1 MEVELKEVKYY
12 PRWTQSAID
21 CYQRSCQCKGCMY
34 ANIMNSNCMM
44 YATVEKL
51 KAELGPPL
59 VIDPPKYY
67 NNFRKED
74 FMLLDNQFAGYVV
87 SYAKWPQR
95 LLVYKNRKGIDSS
108 IVHSGVIVDNIQRV
122 KERWN
127 KECILIM
134 YVYAMNNMT
143 IDNVTVS
150 MLNSKVRELMVQCDK
165 NKAAQMLWEAF
176 EKLAIKIKTPRD
188 GEKKIVMKDP
198 TIPKEKKKNNKLY
211 IILSHDFTGMKL
223 CKQAQAC
230 ADIIKDNISVN
241 SEVTHEEIL
250 EVMNKYPQISEKQ
263 TPKRIFEYYRNT
275 LKQQGV
281 LTYEK

>member
-1 MEVELKEVKYY
+1 MEVELKEVKYH

-21 CYQRSCQCKGCMY
+21 CYQRACQCKGCMY

-51 KAELGPPL
+51 KAEFGPPL

-74 FMLLDNQFAGYVV
+74 FMLLDNQFSGFVV
-87 SYAKWPQR
+87 SYEKWPQR
-95 LLVYKNRKGIDSS
+95 LLVYKNRKGIDSN
-108 IVHSGVIVDNIQRV
+108 IIHSGVIIDNIQRV

-134 YVYAMNNMT
+134 YVYATNNMT
-143 IDNVTVS
+143 IDAITVH
-150 MLNSKVRELMVQCDK
+150 MLKSKVQELMTQYDK
-165 NKAAQMLWEAF
+165 NQAAQMLWEVF
-176 EKLAIKIKTPRD
+176 EKLAIKIKTPRN
-188 GEKKIVMKDP
+188 ENKVIMKDP
-198 TIPKEKKKNNKLY
+198 TAPKEKKKNNKLY
-211 IILSHDFTGMKL
+211 IILSHDFTEMKL
-223 CKQAQAC
+223 CKQALNC
-230 ADIIKDNISVN
+230 ANIIKDNIPIN
-241 SEVTHEEIL
+241 SEVTHDEIL
-250 EVMNKYPQISEKQ
+250 AIMNKYPEISEKQ

-281 LTYEK
+281 LNYDK